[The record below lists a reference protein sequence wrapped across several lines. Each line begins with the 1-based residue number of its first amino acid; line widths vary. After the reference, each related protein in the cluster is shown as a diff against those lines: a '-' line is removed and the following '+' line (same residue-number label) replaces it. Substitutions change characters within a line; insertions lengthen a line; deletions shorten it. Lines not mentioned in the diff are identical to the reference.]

1 MIVSCL
7 EERGIPFRYE
17 ERLRLQGGSAIPDFT
32 IMHPATG
39 KKIYW
44 EHLGMMD
51 DMAYYESAIE
61 KLALYQANG
70 ILLGN
75 NLILTVETLQQP
87 LTYKTIQGMVES
99 IIEA

>member
-1 MIVSCL
+1 M
-7 EERGIPFRYE
+7 
-17 ERLRLQGGSAIPDFT
+17 
-32 IMHPATG
+32 
-39 KKIYW
+39 
-44 EHLGMMD
+44 
-51 DMAYYESAIE
+51 
-61 KLALYQANG
+61 YQANG